1 MKIYVGNIAFSSTDD
16 DLRKA
21 FEPFGTVN
29 LAEVVVDRRTAR
41 SKGFGFVEMIN
52 DTEAQAAIEA
62 LTGTELGG
70 RRIVVS
76 ESRPREERPPRPPRR
91 ENRGSN
97 GQENNSAK

>member
-1 MKIYVGNIAFSSTDD
+1 MRDNIIMKIYVGNIAFSSTDD

-21 FEPFGTVN
+21 FEPFGAVT

-41 SKGFGFVEMIN
+41 SKGFGFVEMPN
-52 DTEAQAAIEA
+52 NEEAQAAITA
-62 LTGTELGG
+62 LNETELGG

-91 ENRGSN
+91 ENRG
-97 GQENNSAK
+97 

>member
-21 FEPFGTVN
+21 FEPFGTVT

-41 SKGFGFVEMIN
+41 SQGFGFVEMVN
-52 DTEAQAAIEA
+52 DEEAQAAIEA
-62 LTGTELGG
+62 LNGTELGG
-70 RRIVVS
+70 RRVVVS
-76 ESRPREERPPRPPRR
+76 ESRPREERPARH
-91 ENRGSN
+91 EKRGSS